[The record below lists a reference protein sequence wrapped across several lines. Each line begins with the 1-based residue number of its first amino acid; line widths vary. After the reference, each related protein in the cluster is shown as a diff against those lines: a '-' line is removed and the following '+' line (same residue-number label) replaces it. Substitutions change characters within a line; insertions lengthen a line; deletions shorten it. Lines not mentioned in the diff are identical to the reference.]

1 VNPAFLSL
9 DGQWLQGQIAVFLK
23 GNTR

>member
-9 DGQWLQGQIAVFLK
+9 DGHWLQAQVAVFLK

>member
-1 VNPAFLSL
+1 VNPVFLSL
-9 DGQWLQGQIAVFLK
+9 DGQWLQGQVAVFLK